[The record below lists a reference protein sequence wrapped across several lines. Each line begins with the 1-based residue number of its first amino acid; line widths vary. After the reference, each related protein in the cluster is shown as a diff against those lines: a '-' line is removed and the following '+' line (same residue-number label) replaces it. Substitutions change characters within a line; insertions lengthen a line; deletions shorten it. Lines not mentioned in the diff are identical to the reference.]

1 MTAGLLITFRE
12 GLEAFL
18 VVGIILSYLG
28 RCNQKQCN
36 KWVYTGVFLGLVSA
50 FVLGVF
56 FQIYYNGFESKLGE
70 LYLKVGIMGF
80 AVVILTYMVIWMSKN
95 GRNMKGELEK
105 NLERV
110 ISTGSVFALVFMSYL
125 AILREGFE
133 TVLFLGALFG
143 NDMDAPVFYGGALGL
158 VIALIVTIALFKGM
172 RNIPIKTFFNITG
185 GLVMVIAAGLLVN
198 MIGILQDINLLPVL
212 KPAVF
217 DLSWLMIDSSEVG
230 IFFKAL
236 FGYTHSPTL
245 IQLISYLSYFA
256 VITMFFNFWDKL
268 LRKRE
273 VEVRA

>member
-28 RCNQKQCN
+28 RCNQKKCN
-36 KWVYTGVFLGLVSA
+36 KWVYLGVFLGLLGA
-50 FVLGVF
+50 FFLGF
-56 FQIYYNGFESKLGE
+56 LFQIYYNGFESKIGE

-80 AVVILTYMVIWMSKN
+80 AVVVLTYMVIWMSKN
-95 GRNMKGELEK
+95 GRSIKGDLEK
-105 NLERV
+105 NIERV
-110 ISTGSVFALVFMSYL
+110 ISTGSMVSLVFMSFL

-143 NDMDAPVFYGGALGL
+143 NEMDAPVFYGGALGL
-158 VIALIVTIALFKGM
+158 VIALVVTIALFKGL

-185 GLVMVIAAGLLVN
+185 GLVMIIAAGLLVN
-198 MIGILQDINLLPVL
+198 MIGILQDIHLLPVL
-212 KPAVF
+212 KPALF
-217 DLSWLMIDSSEVG
+217 DLSWLMLDSSEVG

-236 FGYTHSPTL
+236 FGYTHSPSL
-245 IQLISYLSYFA
+245 IQVISYISYFA
-256 VITMFFNFWDKL
+256 VIMLFSSSWDKLL

-273 VEVRA
+273 VVRA